1 MEVFM
6 KNILKKIEDK
16 SIVIGVIGLG
26 YVGLPLSNVF
36 LKNGVRVVG
45 FDIDREKIELLKKG
59 KIYIKHLQDI
69 DIKSYIKAN
78 RFIPTYDFKKIE
90 MVDHVSICVPTPLNK
105 NREPDISFIKNTIKN
120 IFPYIHKGMCISL
133 ESTTYPGTTI
143 EEIVIPLENAGYK
156 VGKDVYVA
164 FSPERED
171 PGNKKFHTSIIP
183 KVVGGH
189 TKVCTEVATGVYKIG
204 FSNVVSVSD
213 TRVAEMTKILENT
226 YRGVNIALVN
236 ELKIVCQKMGIDIWE
251 VIRAAS
257 TKPFGFQPF
266 YPGPG
271 LGGHCIP
278 IDPFYLTWK
287 AREYEV
293 ATRFIELSGE
303 INTSMPYYVVEKTA
317 EALNLYKKSINGS
330 KILILGVAYKKD
342 IDDMRESPA
351 IRIIE
356 ILKEKGAEVFYHDKY
371 FPKFPKLRS
380 HKINMRSSPLRV
392 DFLKS
397 LDAAIITT
405 DHSHLDYEF
414 IAKNVKI
421 LIDTR
426 NATEIFR
433 SKYSNIY
440 MA

>member
-1 MEVFM
+1 M
-6 KNILKKIEDK
+6 KEILKKLNDK
-16 SIVIGVIGLG
+16 SLVVGVVGLG
-26 YVGLPLSNVF
+26 YVGLPLCDVF
-36 LKNGVRVVG
+36 LKNGLRVVG
-45 FDIDREKIELLKKG
+45 FDIDKEKIGMLRKG
-59 KIYIKHLQDI
+59 KVYIKHLRNL
-69 DIKSYIKAN
+69 DIKSYVDTK
-78 RFIPTYDFKKIE
+78 RFIPTDDFSRVK
-90 MVDHVSICVPTPLNK
+90 MTDHISICVPTPLNK
-105 NREPDISFIKNTIKN
+105 NREPDISFIKETVKS
-120 IFPYIHKGMCISL
+120 IFPYIHKNMCISL

-143 EEIVIPLENAGYK
+143 EEIVIPLEKAGYK
-156 VGKDVYVA
+156 VGRDIFVA

-171 PGNKKFHTSIIP
+171 PGNKKFHTAIIP

-189 TKVCTEVATGVYKIG
+189 TKNCTEVASKIYSVG
-204 FSNVVSVSD
+204 FSKVVSVSD

-257 TKPFGFQPF
+257 TKPFGFQAF

-287 AREYEV
+287 AREFEV

-317 EALNLYKKSINGS
+317 EVLNMHKKPLKGS
-330 KILILGVAYKKD
+330 RILILGVAYKKD

-351 IRIIE
+351 IRVIE
-356 ILKEKGAEVFYHDKY
+356 ILKEKGAEVFYHDDF
-371 FPKFPKLRS
+371 FPKFPKLRA
-380 HKINMRSSPLRV
+380 HKINMKSSRLTAE
-392 DFLKS
+392 FLKTI
-397 LDAAIITT
+397 DAAIITT
-405 DHSHLDYEF
+405 DHSHVDYEF
-414 IAKNVKI
+414 IAKNVAV
-421 LIDTR
+421 LVDTR
-426 NATEIFR
+426 NATEKFRHRYRNIF
-433 SKYSNIY
+433 

>member
-1 MEVFM
+1 M
-6 KNILKKIEDK
+6 NDILKKIEDK
-16 SIVIGVIGLG
+16 SLVIGVIGLG
-26 YVGLPLSNVF
+26 YVGLPLCNVF
-36 LKNGVRVVG
+36 LANGIKVIG
-45 FDIDREKIELLKKG
+45 FDIDKEKISMLKRG
-59 KIYIKHLQDI
+59 QIYIKHLQNI
-69 DIKSYIKAN
+69 DIKGYIDSK
-78 RFIPTYDFKKIE
+78 RFIPTTDFSMIK

-105 NREPDISFIKNTIKN
+105 NREPDISFIKDTIKS
-120 IFPYIHKGMCISL
+120 ILPYVHKNMCIAL

-143 EEIVIPLENAGYK
+143 EEIVVPLEDMGYK
-156 VGKDVYVA
+156 VGKDIFVA

-171 PGNKKFHTSIIP
+171 PGNKQFHTAIIP
-183 KVVGGH
+183 KIVGGH
-189 TKVCTEVATGVYKIG
+189 TGHCTEVATKIYGIG
-204 FSNVVSVSD
+204 FSKVVSVSD

-226 YRGVNIALVN
+226 YRGINIALVN

-251 VIRAAS
+251 VIKAAS

-287 AREYEV
+287 AREFEV

-303 INTSMPYYVVEKTA
+303 INTSMPYYVVEKTSD
-317 EALNLYKKSINGS
+317 ALNLQGKSLKGS
-330 KILILGVAYKKD
+330 RILILGVAYKKD

-356 ILKEKGAEVFYHDKY
+356 ILHEKGAKVFYHDDY
-371 FPKFPKLRS
+371 FPVFPKLRA
-380 HKINMRSSPLRV
+380 HKIDMKSVKLSV
-392 DFLKS
+392 KFLNS
-397 LDAAIITT
+397 LDAAIIAT
-405 DHSHLDYEF
+405 DHSQVDYEY
-414 IAKNVKI
+414 IARNVSV

-426 NATEIFR
+426 NATEKFRKRYKNIF
-433 SKYSNIY
+433 

>member
-1 MEVFM
+1 M
-6 KNILKKIEDK
+6 KEIFKKIENK
-16 SIVIGVIGLG
+16 SLVVGVIGLG
-26 YVGLPLSNVF
+26 YVGLPLCDVF
-36 LKNGVRVVG
+36 LKNGIKVVG
-45 FDIDREKIELLKKG
+45 FDIDRAKIEMLRRG
-59 KIYIKHLQDI
+59 RIYIKHLQNI
-69 DIKSYIKAN
+69 DIKSYVDAR
-78 RFIPTYDFKKIE
+78 RFIPTYDFSKVR
-90 MVDHVSICVPTPLNK
+90 MVDHISICVPTPLNK
-105 NREPDISFIKNTIKN
+105 NREPDISFIKETVKSILPYVHKN
-120 IFPYIHKGMCISL
+120 MCISL

-143 EEIVIPLENAGYK
+143 EEIVIPLEKMGYK
-156 VGKDVYVA
+156 VGRDIFVS

-171 PGNKKFHTSIIP
+171 PGNKKFHTAMIP

-189 TKVCTEVATGVYKIG
+189 TKACTEVASRIYSIG
-204 FSNVVSVSD
+204 FSRVVSVSD

-251 VIRAAS
+251 VIKAAS

-287 AREYEV
+287 AREFEV

-317 EALNLYKKSINGS
+317 EALNIHQKPLLNS
-330 KILILGVAYKKD
+330 KILILGVSYKRD

-356 ILKEKGAEVFYHDKY
+356 ILREKGAQVYYHDKY
-371 FPKFPKLRS
+371 FPKFPRLRAHNLKMNS
-380 HKINMRSSPLRV
+380 VNLTE

-397 LDAAIITT
+397 IDAAIITT
-405 DHSHLDYEF
+405 DHSNVDYEYV
-414 IAKNVKI
+414 ARNVKI

-426 NATEIFR
+426 NATEGFRHKYKNIF
-433 SKYSNIY
+433 

>member
-1 MEVFM
+1 MREIF
-6 KNILKKIEDK
+6 KKIENK
-16 SIVIGVIGLG
+16 TLVVGVIGLG
-26 YVGLPLSNVF
+26 YVGLPLCDVF
-36 LKNGVRVVG
+36 LRNGIKVVG
-45 FDIDREKIELLKKG
+45 FDIDREKIEMLKRG
-59 KIYIKHLQDI
+59 QIYIKHLQNI
-69 DIKSYIKAN
+69 DIKSYIKSR
-78 RFIPTYDFKKIE
+78 RFIPTTDFSKVK
-90 MVDHVSICVPTPLNK
+90 MVDHISICVPTPLNK
-105 NREPDISFIKNTIKN
+105 NREPDISFIQNTVKSILPFVHKN
-120 IFPYIHKGMCISL
+120 MCISL

-143 EEIVIPLENAGYK
+143 EEIVMPLERMGFK
-156 VGKDVYVA
+156 IGKDIFVS

-171 PGNKKFHTSIIP
+171 PGNKKFHTAIIP

-189 TKVCTEVATGVYKIG
+189 TKMCTEVASKIYSIG
-204 FSNVVSVSD
+204 FSKVVSVSD

-251 VIRAAS
+251 VIKAAS

-287 AREYEV
+287 AREFEV
-293 ATRFIELSGE
+293 PTRFIELSGE
-303 INTSMPYYVVEKTA
+303 INVSMPYYVVEKTA
-317 EALNLYKKSINGS
+317 EALNFYQKSLYGS

-351 IRIIE
+351 IRVIE
-356 ILKEKGAEVFYHDKY
+356 ILREKGANVFYHDDY
-371 FPKFPKLRS
+371 FPKFPKLRA
-380 HKINMRSSPLRV
+380 HKINLKSVKL
-392 DFLKS
+392 DKEFLKS
-397 LDAAIITT
+397 VDAAIITT
-405 DHSHLDYEF
+405 DHSHLDYEY
-414 IAKNVKI
+414 IARNVKI

-426 NATEIFR
+426 NATEKFRHKYKNIF
-433 SKYSNIY
+433 

>member
-1 MEVFM
+1 M
-6 KNILKKIEDK
+6 KEILKKIK
-16 SIVIGVIGLG
+16 NRSIVIGVIGLG
-26 YVGLPLSNVF
+26 YVGLPLCNVF
-36 LKNGVRVVG
+36 LKNKVRVIG
-45 FDIDREKIELLKKG
+45 FDIDKEKIDLLKKG
-59 KIYIKHLQDI
+59 KIYIKHLQNI
-69 DIKSYIKAN
+69 SIKEYVDEGRFVPTNDFSKIK
-78 RFIPTYDFKKIE
+78 
-90 MVDHVSICVPTPLNK
+90 MVDHVAICVPTPLNK
-105 NREPDISFIKNTIKN
+105 NREPDISFIRNTVKSI
-120 IFPYIHKGMCISL
+120 IPYLHEDMCISL
-133 ESTTYPGTTI
+133 ESTTYPGTTV
-143 EEIVIPLENAGYK
+143 EEIVVPLETLGYK
-156 VGKDVYVA
+156 VGKEIFVA

-171 PGNKKFHTSIIP
+171 PGNKTFHTADIP

-189 TKVCTEVATGVYKIG
+189 TKNCTLVASKVYEIG
-204 FSNVVSVSD
+204 FHKVVVVSD

-251 VIRAAS
+251 VIKAAS

-287 AREYEV
+287 AREFEV

-317 EALNLYKKSINGS
+317 EVLNFYQKPLNGS

-356 ILKEKGAEVFYHDKY
+356 ILKDKGAKVFYHDDF
-371 FPKFPKLRS
+371 FPVFPKLRA
-380 HKINMRSSPLRV
+380 HKINMKSSKLSKR
-392 DFLKS
+392 FLNS

-414 IAKNVKI
+414 IAKNVRI

-426 NATEIFR
+426 NATDKFR
-433 SKYSNIY
+433 HKYKNIY

>member
-1 MEVFM
+1 M
-6 KNILKKIEDK
+6 KILRKIENK

-26 YVGLPLSNVF
+26 YVGLPLCDVF
-36 LKNGVRVVG
+36 LKNGVRVIG
-45 FDIDREKIELLKKG
+45 FDIDIDKIKMLKEG
-59 KIYIKHLQDI
+59 RIYIRHLQNI
-69 DIKSYIKAN
+69 DIRKYVNSKM
-78 RFIPTYDFKKIE
+78 FIPTNDFSKVR
-90 MVDHVSICVPTPLNK
+90 MVDHIAICVPTPLNK
-105 NREPDISFIKNTIKN
+105 NREPDISFIKETIKSV
-120 IFPYIHKGMCISL
+120 FPYLHKDMSISL

-143 EEIVIPLENAGYK
+143 EEIVIPLEKAGYK
-156 VGKDVYVA
+156 VGRDIFVA

-171 PGNKKFHTSIIP
+171 PGNKEYHTAMIP

-189 TKVCTEVATGVYKIG
+189 TKMCTEVASKIYSIA
-204 FSNVVSVSD
+204 FSQVVKVSD

-251 VIRAAS
+251 VIKAAS

-287 AREYEV
+287 AREFEV

-317 EALNLYKKSINGS
+317 EALNLFKKPINGS

-356 ILKEKGAEVFYHDKY
+356 ILREKGAKVFYHDDF
-371 FPKFPKLRS
+371 FPEFPKLRA
-380 HKINMRSSPLRV
+380 HKIDMKSCPLTL

-405 DHSHLDYEF
+405 DHSHLDYEY

-426 NATEIFR
+426 NATEKFRHKYKNIF
-433 SKYSNIY
+433 